1 MSTMYSIGQMNQ
13 LGDALEVA
21 GFTPDD
27 VTELR
32 SFSRLGELK
41 DVLKGLAEIVVVKPV
56 QFEFKVFKTIKL
68 GTGLKTADDF
78 RKALKGNR
86 CVVSDRAND
95 ILGKPA
101 FTAATEEIEVDL
113 VKATV
118 GELGFKSG
126 ARRDQIYDR
135 ARELGFK
142 LCSPEVGP
150 QLRLQYKDQLDD
162 EQILIGMEPIPH
174 SDDYSHVFI
183 VERPDS
189 ELRLDVHCVNP
200 GAVWISDAR
209 WVFVRPR
216 K

>member
-1 MSTMYSIGQMNQ
+1 M
-13 LGDALEVA
+13 
-21 GFTPDD
+21 
-27 VTELR
+27 
-32 SFSRLGELK
+32 
-41 DVLKGLAEIVVVKPV
+41 VKPV

-78 RKALKGNR
+78 RKALKGNS
-86 CVVSDRAND
+86 CVVSDWAND
-95 ILGKPA
+95 ILGKSV
-101 FTAATEEIEVDL
+101 FTAAFEEIEVDL

-118 GELGFKSG
+118 RELGFKSS

-150 QLRLQYKDQLDD
+150 QLRLQYKDQPNR
-162 EQILIGMEPIPH
+162 ERILIGMEPITD
-174 SDDYSHVFI
+174 SDGYLDVFG
-183 VERPDS
+183 VERDDS
-189 ELRLDVHCVNP
+189 GLRLSVDYGP
-200 GAVWISDAR
+200 SGSVWSFDYR